1 MRLVEYATTNSE
13 MRHVVL
19 SDSTQVWLSAGSVL
33 FCPEK
38 FMGKTRE
45 VYLSGEAFFHVQKAD
60 CPFRVNTDK
69 LSADIS
75 EATFGITAYP
85 DMEEVMTTLLDGKFV
100 LSFKNRKQFLADE
113 TGIRYDYNATNNRLI
128 KTSVNLD
135 KIAWGMKG
143 YLVFQGVSIGQFKIL
158 GTKQISELSITLKQK
173 ADEANYKV
181 AQELPN
187 KKQEVLT
194 SVGTLLA
201 NKENYFRVANISTE
215 TELSE
220 ATIEE
225 SYNAEYL
232 YLKIGTIFFHIWF
245 WQSVFYIY
253 KSS

>member
-1 MRLVEYATTNSE
+1 MRK
-13 MRHVVL
+13 VL
-19 SDSTQVWLSAGSVL
+19 ISILIIVL
-33 FCPEK
+33 II
-38 FMGKTRE
+38 
-45 VYLSGEAFFHVQKAD
+45 L
-60 CPFRVNTDK
+60 
-69 LSADIS
+69 
-75 EATFGITAYP
+75 AY
-85 DMEEVMTTLLDGKFV
+85 F
-100 LSFKNRKQFLADE
+100 
-113 TGIRYDYNATNNRLI
+113 I
-128 KTSVNLD
+128 
-135 KIAWGMKG
+135 
-143 YLVFQGVSIGQFKIL
+143 VFQGVSIGQFKIL

-232 YLKIGTIFFHIWF
+232 YLKIGGYARQEGVKMRMDIMATDNEDSEIKNLAFTVTGKYVGIIDFISALENDNELDF
-245 WQSVFYIY
+245 VINSFKMIPSEENDGNLKATFNVNGVKIKLDETSQTNNDSMENVMDNMLEENMLED
-253 KSS
+253 

>member
-1 MRLVEYATTNSE
+1 MRK
-13 MRHVVL
+13 VL
-19 SDSTQVWLSAGSVL
+19 ISILIIVL
-33 FCPEK
+33 II
-38 FMGKTRE
+38 
-45 VYLSGEAFFHVQKAD
+45 L
-60 CPFRVNTDK
+60 
-69 LSADIS
+69 
-75 EATFGITAYP
+75 AY
-85 DMEEVMTTLLDGKFV
+85 F
-100 LSFKNRKQFLADE
+100 
-113 TGIRYDYNATNNRLI
+113 I
-128 KTSVNLD
+128 
-135 KIAWGMKG
+135 
-143 YLVFQGVSIGQFKIL
+143 VFQGVSIGQFKIL

-232 YLKIGTIFFHIWF
+232 YLKIGGYARQEGVKMRMDIMTTDNEDSEIKNLAFTVTGKYVGIIDFISALENDNELDF
-245 WQSVFYIY
+245 VINSFKMIPSEENDGNLKATFNVNGVKIKLDETSQTNNDSMENVMDNMLEENMLED
-253 KSS
+253 

>member
-1 MRLVEYATTNSE
+1 MRK
-13 MRHVVL
+13 VL
-19 SDSTQVWLSAGSVL
+19 ISILIIVL
-33 FCPEK
+33 II
-38 FMGKTRE
+38 
-45 VYLSGEAFFHVQKAD
+45 L
-60 CPFRVNTDK
+60 
-69 LSADIS
+69 
-75 EATFGITAYP
+75 AY
-85 DMEEVMTTLLDGKFV
+85 F
-100 LSFKNRKQFLADE
+100 
-113 TGIRYDYNATNNRLI
+113 I
-128 KTSVNLD
+128 
-135 KIAWGMKG
+135 
-143 YLVFQGVSIGQFKIL
+143 VFQGVSIGQFKIL

-232 YLKIGTIFFHIWF
+232 YLKIGGYARQEGVKMRMDIMVTDNEDSEIKNLAFTVTGKYVGIIDFISALENDNELDF
-245 WQSVFYIY
+245 VINSFKMIPSEENDGNLKATFNVNGVKIKLDETSQTNNDSMENVMDNMLEENMLED
-253 KSS
+253 